1 MAVRHVSA
9 ACLLCLYNTRIP
21 AASAG
26 DLQVFLLLKP
36 PPEVD
41 ELGFSKVTL
50 VEEECVIRLGFDSP
64 PGSPQRPSSPRLLE
78 LPQEE
83 AGSEEDEWQFPTTS
97 DKEVAV
103 LMEGLDEPGSPR
115 SSRDASDELLPWPG
129 SGAGAANQQL
139 ALPTSS
145 STAAEHAATH
155 QQHGSPGA
163 AAGDPGTSASAPDG
177 SSAGARKLPR
187 QLSRKLAAASAGS
200 RGQRPQDVSH
210 ESMLMLLVEAL
221 GKMKG
226 IDVGLGQ
233 LSEEQLQG
241 WLRQLLDLTAT
252 GENDTVKA
260 LYSSLKQEHS
270 WVSLGSVFNALVYL
284 RESWP
289 AGRGGGR

>member
-1 MAVRHVSA
+1 MAVTHVH
-9 ACLLCLYNTRIP
+9 ACCASSTPASP

-36 PPEVD
+36 PPDVG

-78 LPQEE
+78 PPQEE
-83 AGSEEDEWQFPTTS
+83 AGSEEDEWQVPTTS

-103 LMEGLDEPGSPR
+103 LMEGVDAPGSPR
-115 SSRDASDELLPWPG
+115 SSRDVSDELLPWPG
-129 SGAGAANQQL
+129 SGTGAN
-139 ALPTSS
+139 
-145 STAAEHAATH
+145 H
-155 QQHGSPGA
+155 QQPGSPGA
-163 AAGDPGTSASAPDG
+163 AVGGPGTGTSAPDG
-177 SSAGARKLPR
+177 SSAGTRNLPR

-200 RGQRPQDVSH
+200 RGLRPQDMSH

-226 IDVGLGQ
+226 IDVGCGQ

-241 WLRQLLDLTAT
+241 WLRQLLDLTAS

-260 LYSSLKQEHS
+260 LYGSLKQEHS
-270 WVSLGSVFNALVYL
+270 WVSLGSVFSALVYL

-289 AGRGGGR
+289 GRGAGGR